1 MGGKIV
7 GGKGGPLRAAVRL
20 GKDDV
25 HLSPPTKHAVACA
38 VRLTVGVPSVDSE
51 RLHLRSRHADR
62 PFGTQVSQ
70 TARRASA
77 LAVHLDMARAERDRE
92 AEGRRDALAEVE
104 RLRAEV
110 VRLHTRVQVL
120 EEAEAARALTR
131 RRGLASLI
139 HAEPDEARPA

>member
-1 MGGKIV
+1 
-7 GGKGGPLRAAVRL
+7 
-20 GKDDV
+20 
-25 HLSPPTKHAVACA
+25 
-38 VRLTVGVPSVDSE
+38 
-51 RLHLRSRHADR
+51 
-62 PFGTQVSQ
+62 
-70 TARRASA
+70 
-77 LAVHLDMARAERDRE
+77 MARAERDRE